1 MKYAL
6 TKFFFHLLFITL
18 GVSQAFSQT
27 YNILDFG
34 AQVGPDFN
42 NTAPINEAI
51 KKCSESGG
59 GKVLIPKG
67 KFIT

>member
-51 KKCSESGG
+51 KKCSES
-59 GKVLIPKG
+59 
-67 KFIT
+67 